1 MHSRKC
7 NEVLIDDIGD
17 IAESSGE
24 GSEEIGSSSLTNNL
38 QADEAGGNILL
49 SNTFLAETVSSQL
62 SSDNQASAGTSILT
76 PTTNASS
83 HLSSDNQPSVG
94 ASNLTPTG
102 FHSANASSQLSSDNQ
117 AADRGFGFGV

>member
-24 GSEEIGSSSLTNNL
+24 ESEEIGSSSLTNNL

-62 SSDNQASAGTSILT
+62 SSDNQASAGTSVLT
-76 PTTNASS
+76 PT
-83 HLSSDNQPSVG
+83 
-94 ASNLTPTG
+94 
-102 FHSANASSQLSSDNQ
+102 ANASSQLSSDNQ
-117 AADRGFGFGV
+117 TADRGFLKCSEASLLQMCQERSEETNLSSKTAQS